1 MNTQKVVAIT
11 GASNGMGKAALQL
24 FAQQGWIVYGGARRV
39 DKIPTGNNIHAV
51 KLDVTDSQSNHDFIQ
66 TILTEQQ
73 RIDVLINNAGYGEN
87 GPVED
92 VSLAK
97 IRQQFETNF
106 FGIAELTQLVLPT
119 MRAQQ
124 TGRIVNI
131 SSVGGDIYGPLGAYY
146 YASKAALQQWSDTLD
161 VEVEQFGIRSVIVQP
176 GWTRS
181 SWGELAM
188 ENTRK
193 NLKPNSVYEALV
205 TSMGNYLSADAHT
218 NGATSAD
225 LAKVF
230 YKAATDAKPKRRYF
244 NSLGDHMTV
253 IAARSLPKLY
263 RAISS
268 ATLKRMGQ
276 RGNK

>member
-66 TILTEQQ
+66 TILTEQK
-73 RIDVLINNAGYGEN
+73 RIDVLVNNAGYGEN

-92 VSLAK
+92 VPLAK

-193 NLKPNSVYEALV
+193 NLKPNSVYAALV
-205 TSMGNYLSADAHT
+205 TSMGNYLGADAHT

-244 NSLGDHMTV
+244 YSLGDYMTV